1 MRYLKYVV
9 FLFAALLLCGNVEAK
24 ENVKLYL
31 FYGDG
36 CPHCASE
43 KEFLKILDDKYDN
56 LDVTM
61 YEVWYNEE
69 NANLMNETKSVLNK
83 NNQYVPF
90 TVIGEESF
98 TGFNSS
104 FEKAIENAV
113 IACSNN
119 KCRDIVDSVIKGEDI
134 ELSVPE
140 VETPDINIPS
150 ENDNVKEESK
160 KTNIPFLGE
169 IEVGK
174 ATLPIVAIVLGLVDG
189 FNPCAMWI
197 LIFLISMLIGSKNRK
212 RMVWLGV
219 LFLTTSALIYALF
232 MTAWLHV
239 MLTMTQINIIKILIG
254 LVAIIGAIWNLY
266 SFYKGIKSKDTGCEV
281 VNNNKRKKIIDKI
294 KKFTSEKSIWL
305 ASIGIITLA
314 ISVNFVE
321 LACSAGWPL
330 VFTEILALNNLST
343 LGYAFYILLYILFY
357 LFDDLI
363 IFFIAVITLKITGI
377 SNKYTKYSHLIGGIL
392 MLIIGLLMI
401 FKPEWLMMNF

>member
-1 MRYLKYVV
+1 MKYLRYIIFTFV
-9 FLFAALLLCGNVEAK
+9 ALLLCSNVEAK

-43 KEFLKILDDKYDN
+43 KDFLKELQDKYNN
-56 LDVTM
+56 LDVIM
-61 YEVWYNEE
+61 YEVWKNED
-69 NANLMNETKSVLNK
+69 NATLMNKVKAELNK

-90 TVIGEESF
+90 TVIGETAF
-98 TGFNSS
+98 TGFNES
-104 FEKAIENAV
+104 FENAIEQA
-113 IACSNN
+113 IIDCSDNECKDVVSMVQN
-119 KCRDIVDSVIKGEDI
+119 GEQI
-134 ELSVPE
+134 EV
-140 VETPDINIPS
+140 TPDINEE
-150 ENDNVKEESK
+150 ENK
-160 KTNIPFLGE
+160 KVELPFLGE

-174 ATLPIVAIVLGLVDG
+174 AALPTIAVVLGLVDG

-197 LIFLISMLIGSKNRK
+197 LIFLISMLIGAKNRK

-232 MTAWLHV
+232 MTAWLQV
-239 MLTMTQINIIKILIG
+239 MLTMTQINMIKILIG
-254 LVAIIGAIWNLY
+254 LVAIMGAIWNLY
-266 SFYKGIKSKDTGCEV
+266 SFYKGMKSKDAGCEV
-281 VNNNKRKKIIDKI
+281 VNNTKRKKIIDKI

-343 LGYAFYILLYILFY
+343 FGYAFYIILYILFY

-377 SNKYTKYSHLIGGIL
+377 SNKYTKYSHLIGGVL

>member
-1 MRYLKYVV
+1 MKYIKYILLTISL
-9 FLFAALLLCGNVEAK
+9 FLITSTVEAEEK
-24 ENVKLYL
+24 VKLYL

-43 KEFLKILDDKYDN
+43 KEFLSELKTENAN
-56 LDVTM
+56 LEIIM

-69 NANLMNETKSVLNK
+69 NATLMNEVKIALDK

-104 FEKAIENAV
+104 FENAIRNAITNCEENT
-113 IACSNN
+113 C
-119 KCRDIVDSVIKGEDI
+119 KDIVESIKNKEDI
-134 ELSVPE
+134 DKEVLEEEIEE
-140 VETPDINIPS
+140 VETM
-150 ENDNVKEESK
+150 
-160 KTNIPFLGE
+160 TLPFLGE
-169 IEVGK
+169 VEVK
-174 ATLPIVAIVLGLVDG
+174 SISLPVIAVILGLVDG

-197 LIFLISMLIGSKNRK
+197 LIFLISMLISLKNRK
-212 RMVWLGV
+212 RMLGLGV

-232 MTAWLHV
+232 MTAWLKV
-239 MLTMTQINIIKILIG
+239 MLTMTQINLIKIAIGIVALIG
-254 LVAIIGAIWNLY
+254 AGWNLY
-266 SFYKGIKSKDTGCEV
+266 SFYKGIKNKDTGCEV
-281 VNNNKRKKIIDKI
+281 VNNTKRKKIIDKI
-294 KKFTSEKSIWL
+294 RKFTSEKSFIL
-305 ASIGIITLA
+305 AAIGVITLA

-330 VFTEILALNNLST
+330 VFTEILALNNLNT
-343 LGYAFYILLYILFY
+343 PMYVLYIFIYILFY

-392 MLIIGLLMI
+392 MLLIGLLML

>member
-1 MRYLKYVV
+1 MKYVKYIIFTFV
-9 FLFAALLLCGNVEAK
+9 ALLLCDNVSAK

-43 KEFLKILDDKYDN
+43 KEFLKELDNKYDN
-56 LDVTM
+56 LEIIM

-69 NANLMNETKSVLNK
+69 NATLMDNVKAKLEK

-90 TVIGEESF
+90 TVIGETSF
-98 TGFNSS
+98 TGFNES
-104 FEKAIENAV
+104 FEKAIEEAV
-113 IACSNN
+113 LNCSEN
-119 KCRDIVDSVIKGEDI
+119 KCIDIISIVQRGE
-134 ELSVPE
+134 E
-140 VETPDINIPS
+140 VELAP
-150 ENDNVKEESK
+150 EEDTLVETEETK
-160 KTNIPFLGE
+160 MMNLPFLGE
-169 IEVGK
+169 IEIKK
-174 ATLPIVAIVLGLVDG
+174 AALPMVAIILGLVDG

-197 LIFLISMLIGSKNRK
+197 LIFLISMLIGSKKRK
-212 RMVWLGV
+212 RMLWLGV
-219 LFLTTSALIYALF
+219 LFLVTSALIYGLF
-232 MTAWLHV
+232 MTAWLQV
-239 MLTMTQINIIKILIG
+239 MLTMTQINLIKLLIG
-254 LVAIIGAIWNLY
+254 LVAIVGSIWNLY
-266 SFYKGIKSKDTGCEV
+266 SFYKGMKTKDAGCEV
-281 VNNNKRKKIIDKI
+281 VNNTKRKKIINKI

-305 ASIGIITLA
+305 ASLGIVTLA
-314 ISVNFVE
+314 VSVNFVE

-343 LGYAFYILLYILFY
+343 ILYIGYILLYILFY

-392 MLIIGLLMI
+392 MLMVGLLMI

>member
-1 MRYLKYVV
+1 MKYVKYIV
-9 FLFAALLLCGNVEAK
+9 FSLIALLLCNNVEAK

-36 CPHCASE
+36 CPHCAAE
-43 KEFLKILDDKYDN
+43 KEFLKELEEEYDN
-56 LDVTM
+56 LDIIM

-69 NANLMNETKSVLNK
+69 NATLMDQVKDTLEK

-90 TVIGEESF
+90 TVIGETSF

-104 FEKAIENAV
+104 FEDAIEEAV
-113 IACSNN
+113 ITCSNK
-119 KCRDIVDSVIKGEDI
+119 KCTDIVSMVKNGE
-134 ELSVPE
+134 E
-140 VETPDINIPS
+140 VES
-150 ENDNVKEESK
+150 SKEATEEI
-160 KTNIPFLGE
+160 KTEEAKTMNLPFLGE
-169 IEVGK
+169 IEIK
-174 ATLPIVAIVLGLVDG
+174 KTALPLIAIILGLVDG

-212 RMVWLGV
+212 RMIGLGV
-219 LFLTTSALIYALF
+219 LFLGTSAIVYGLF
-232 MTAWLHV
+232 MTAWLQV
-239 MLTMTQINIIKILIG
+239 MLSMTQITMLKIAIG
-254 LVAIIGAIWNLY
+254 IVALIGAIWNLY
-266 SFYKGIKSKDTGCEV
+266 SFYKGIKNKDDGCEV
-281 VNNNKRKKIIDKI
+281 VNNTKRRKIIDKI

-330 VFTEILALNNLST
+330 VFTEILALNDLST
-343 LGYAFYILLYILFY
+343 FSYATYIMLYILFY

-363 IFFIAVITLKITGI
+363 IFLIAVITLKVTGI

>member
-1 MRYLKYVV
+1 MKYIRYLLFTLAS
-9 FLFAALLLCGNVEAK
+9 FLLFNTVSAK
-24 ENVKLYL
+24 EPVKLYL

-43 KEFLKILDDKYDN
+43 KEFLKELEEKYNN
-56 LDVTM
+56 LEVIM

-69 NANLMNETKSVLNK
+69 NATLMNKVKAELDK

-90 TVIGEESF
+90 TVIGEKSF

-104 FEKAIENAV
+104 FEKAIEEAV
-113 IACSNN
+113 ISCETTE
-119 KCRDIVDSVIKGEDI
+119 CEDIVSLIQKGE
-134 ELSVPE
+134 ETSKEYLS
-140 VETPDINIPS
+140 
-150 ENDNVKEESK
+150 EEK
-160 KTNIPFLGE
+160 KTTTMTIPFLGE
-169 IEVGK
+169 VEVK
-174 ATLPIVAIVLGLVDG
+174 KVSLPLIAVILGLVDG

-197 LIFLISMLIGSKNRK
+197 LIFLISMLIGSGNKK
-212 RMVWLGV
+212 RMIGLGV

-232 MTAWLHV
+232 MTIWLNI
-239 MLTMTQINIIKILIG
+239 MLNMTQVTAIKIAIAIVALIG
-254 LVAIIGAIWNLY
+254 AGWNLY
-266 SFYKGIKSKDTGCEV
+266 SFYKGIKNKDAGCEV
-281 VNNNKRKKIIDKI
+281 VNNTKRKKIINKI
-294 KKFTSEKSIWL
+294 KRFTSEKSFCL
-305 ASIGIITLA
+305 AAIGIITLA

-330 VFTEILALNNLST
+330 VFTEILALNELST
-343 LGYAFYILLYILFY
+343 TMYALYIFIYILFY

-392 MLIIGLLMI
+392 MLIIGLLML